1 MMTFAVIRSLIL
13 LVLKNISLQC
23 NAVSQPPNLD
33 SVNINFFSDLLQP
46 TLEHINIIIMIM
58 NLNQERIKGENISR
72 LITCRK
78 GRE

>member
-1 MMTFAVIRSLIL
+1 MTFAVIRSLIL
-13 LVLKNISLQC
+13 LVFKNISLQC
-23 NAVSQPPNLD
+23 SAVSQPPNLD

>member
-33 SVNINFFSDLLQP
+33 SVNINIFSDLLQP
-46 TLEHINIIIMIM
+46 TLEHINIIIMVM
-58 NLNQERIKGENISR
+58 NLNQERRKGENISR
-72 LITCRK
+72 PITCRK
-78 GRE
+78 GPE

>member
-33 SVNINFFSDLLQP
+33 SVNINFFKRSFTTHFGTYKHHNHDHEFEP
-46 TLEHINIIIMIM
+46 
-58 NLNQERIKGENISR
+58 RKDKGGKYFKTNY
-72 LITCRK
+72 L
-78 GRE
+78 